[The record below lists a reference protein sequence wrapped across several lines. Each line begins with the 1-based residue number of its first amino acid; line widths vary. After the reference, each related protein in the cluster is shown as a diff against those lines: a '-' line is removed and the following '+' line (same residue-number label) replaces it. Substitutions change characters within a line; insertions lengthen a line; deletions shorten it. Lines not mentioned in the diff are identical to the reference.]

1 MPAVSF
7 ARWSP
12 GNTAPIHCR
21 YDTMAVMSGK
31 QLEEDIAF
39 ITVFA
44 DRMADAFRCPVAK
57 TIPDNMKQR
66 LDGYLCRKR
75 PKK

>member
-7 ARWSP
+7 AWWSP
-12 GNTAPIHCR
+12 GNTAPIPCR
-21 YDTMAVMSGK
+21 YDTMAVMSEK
-31 QLEEDIAF
+31 QMKENVAF
-39 ITVFA
+39 LTAIA
-44 DRMADAFRCPVAK
+44 DRIANAFRCPVAK
-57 TIPDNMKQR
+57 TIPDNMKER